1 MESNKR
7 KKEKRDIRHK
17 KIRSKIKGTE
27 TCPRLSVYRSNA
39 HIYAQIINDNK
50 MVTLASALDTEVKP
64 KADKENV
71 RTGKIALAYEVGKT
85 IAEKAKKAGIEKI
98 VFDRGGNRYHGRVK
112 ALADGA
118 RDGGLKF

>member
-1 MESNKR
+1 MESNTR

-17 KIRSKIKGTE
+17 KIRAKIKGSE
-27 TCPRLSVYRSNA
+27 ACPRLSVFRSNS
-39 HIYAQIINDNK
+39 HIYAQIIDDNK
-50 MVTLASALDTEVKP
+50 MVTLASALDKEVKP
-64 KADKENV
+64 KKDEKNT

-85 IAEKAKKAGIEKI
+85 IAERAKKIGIEKI